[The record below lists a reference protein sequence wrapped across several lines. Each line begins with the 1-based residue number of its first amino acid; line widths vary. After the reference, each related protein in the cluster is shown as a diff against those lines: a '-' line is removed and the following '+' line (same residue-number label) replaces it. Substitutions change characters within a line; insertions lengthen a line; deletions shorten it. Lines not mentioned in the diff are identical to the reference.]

1 MSNVVLISLLV
12 AIAAVIVNCENGELQ
27 VEILQKIEKCDR
39 KTKKHDLV
47 TMHYTGFLENGTKFD
62 SR

>member
-1 MSNVVLISLLV
+1 MSNVLLISLLV
-12 AIAAVIVNCENGELQ
+12 AIAAFIVNCENGELQ
-27 VEILQKIEKCDR
+27 VEVLQKIEKCDR